1 MNEQRISPS
10 RDDDEID
17 FGALGRKLS
26 RRWLL
31 IATVTAIGLGVTYA
45 VGKTLPP
52 MYKATATL
60 IPTDSSGDRVSSA
73 LGAFSGLAPLA
84 PPGLIP
90 RGDGEK
96 LVGLLNSRVL
106 AERVLARNPELVP
119 FNPHDRGQTRALTK
133 SEAQALL
140 RDAIEVSGDKT
151 TGIIELKA
159 LHVAPEQAAGIANAY
174 MVELDAFLQDN
185 SFTAAKRQR
194 AFLEKQVQDLSGEI
208 KQIETQLIAF
218 QEQHQL
224 VSLDAQTN
232 ATIQTYSTLKSQLIA
247 KEMELQLQSNSVSPH
262 DLELVGLKQE
272 VNLLR
277 EKLAGLESG
286 ATGGLLAFKDAPRL
300 GVQYAQFQRDLTV
313 KQKVFELLTQQLELA
328 KIEETRDSL
337 SFQVIDRAAI
347 PESASGT
354 ERTMVWVVGA
364 VLSLVLGIVF
374 ALILDKPMSGKRRSP
389 KRPRPK
395 QVSQRMV
402 PIPRESL

>member
-1 MNEQRISPS
+1 MNEQRISPA

-17 FGALGRKLS
+17 FKALGSTLR
-26 RRWLL
+26 RRWLVV
-31 IATVTAIGLGVTYA
+31 ASVTAVGLA
-45 VGKTLPP
+45 VALVVGGTRPP
-52 MYKATATL
+52 IYTATATL
-60 IPTDSSGDRVSSA
+60 IPTDSTGERLASA
-73 LGAFSGLAPLA
+73 LGPLAGLAPFA

-96 LVGLLNSRVL
+96 LAGLLGSRVL
-106 AERVLARNPELVP
+106 AERVLTKNPTLTP
-119 FNPHDRGQTRALTK
+119 YDPKGRAASKPLTM
-133 SEAQALL
+133 SEAQGLL
-140 RDAIEVSGDKT
+140 RDGLAISSDKT
-151 TGIIELKA
+151 TGLIEVKVKHTEPDLAAGLANAVVGELKS
-159 LHVAPEQAAGIANAY
+159 
-174 MVELDAFLQDN
+174 FLQDN

-194 AFLEKQVQDLSGEI
+194 EFLQKQVQDLSGEI

-232 ATIQTYSTLKSQLIA
+232 ATIQTYSTLKSQLIT

-272 VNLLR
+272 VQLLR

-328 KIEETRDSL
+328 KIEESRDSL
-337 SFQVIDRAAI
+337 SFQVIDRAAV
-347 PESASGT
+347 PDTASGA
-354 ERTMVWVVGA
+354 ERLTIWIVGGI
-364 VLSLVLGIVF
+364 LSLALGIFF
-374 ALILDKPMSGKRRSP
+374 ALVLDKPMGRKKRTP
-389 KRPRPK
+389 TRPRPK
-395 QVSQRMV
+395 PASQRLV
-402 PIPRESL
+402 PIPREGL

>member
-1 MNEQRISPS
+1 MNEQRISPA

-17 FGALGRKLS
+17 LGALGKTLG
-26 RRWLL
+26 RRWWVV
-31 IATVTAIGLGVTYA
+31 ASVTAIGLSAAFVIGQTR
-45 VGKTLPP
+45 PP
-52 MYKATATL
+52 LYTATATL
-60 IPTDSSGDRVSSA
+60 IPTDSSGERLSSA
-73 LGAFSGLAPLA
+73 LGPLAGFIPFA

-96 LVGLLNSRVL
+96 LMGLLGSRVL
-106 AERVLARNPELVP
+106 AERVLAKNPTLVP
-119 FNPHDRGQTRALTK
+119 FDPQARGKASTLTK
-133 SEAQALL
+133 SEVQDLL
-140 RDAIEVSGDKT
+140 REAIAITGDKT
-151 TGIIELKA
+151 TGLIEVKA
-159 LHVAPEQAAGIANAY
+159 RHVVPELAAGIANAY
-174 MVELDAFLQDN
+174 MVELDSFLQDN

-194 AFLEKQVQDLSGEI
+194 EFLQKQVQDLSSEI
-208 KQIETQLIAF
+208 KQIETQLISF
-218 QEQHQL
+218 QEEHQL

-272 VNLLR
+272 VSLLR

-313 KQKVFELLTQQLELA
+313 KQKVFELLTQQLEMA

-337 SFQVIDRAAI
+337 SFQVIDRAAV
-347 PESASGT
+347 PEIASST
-354 ERTMVWVVGA
+354 ERYTIWAIGGI
-364 VLSLVLGIVF
+364 LSLALGLF
-374 ALILDKPMSGKRRSP
+374 LALLLDKPLGRKKRTLP
-389 KRPRPK
+389 RPRPK
-395 QVSQRMV
+395 PASQRLV

>member
-1 MNEQRISPS
+1 MNEQRISPA

-17 FGALGRKLS
+17 FGAVGRTLT

-31 IATVTAIGLGVTYA
+31 VATVTAIGLGLSYA
-45 VGKTLPP
+45 IGETRPP
-52 MYKATATL
+52 LYKATATL
-60 IPTDSSGDRVSSA
+60 IPTDSSGERVTA
-73 LGAFSGLAPLA
+73 TFGAFAGLAPLA

-96 LVGLLNSRVL
+96 LIGLLNSRVL
-106 AERVLARNPELVP
+106 AERVLTRNPELTP
-119 FNPHDRGQTRALTK
+119 SNPSDRGKARTMTK
-133 SEAQALL
+133 SEAQELL
-140 RDAIEVSGDKT
+140 RETIQVNGDKT

-159 LHVAPEQAAGIANAY
+159 RHPVADQAAGIANAY
-174 MVELDAFLQDN
+174 MVELEAFLQDN

-194 AFLEKQVQDLSGEI
+194 EFLEKQVQDLSGEI
-208 KQIETQLIAF
+208 KQIESQLIAF
-218 QEQHQL
+218 QERHQL

-262 DLELVGLKQE
+262 DLELIGLKQE
-272 VNLLR
+272 VSLLR

-347 PESASGT
+347 PEIASGI
-354 ERTMVWVVGA
+354 ERKIIWIVGA
-364 VLSLVLGIVF
+364 VLSLALGIF
-374 ALILDKPMSGKRRSP
+374 LALILDKPMSRKRRSP